1 MSFLVGFRKKTT
13 WWDIYDLM
21 PDLLIDFD
29 NKRLYSEYVESSIIK
44 NMFLMVGKVSLL
56 ISAVMER
63 YLKMKCSG

>member
-1 MSFLVGFRKKTT
+1 MIIKDYILSMLKVC
-13 WWDIYDLM
+13 
-21 PDLLIDFD
+21 
-29 NKRLYSEYVESSIIK
+29 IIK